1 MAEMFCANTYKILV
15 GRFLGFLICSSS
27 SCLSVPLLPFL
38 RWVQF
43 SPISRSAAVVLWVGP
58 LGPKKTVL
66 TFVCRHEILFIF
78 SRKRKFGIS
87 LESMISLILG
97 KKLHGRCSYHVYTH
111 STYYV
116 RRQIKMEEA
125 ERGEGENQLLDQGL
139 SCSRFAKVASSFG
152 PGNALLQR
160 NGRITRMYQCRTKC
174 AQLSPLTPFVIGLSF
189 FLVASTQI
197 NRSVIPSS
205 PPLCP

>member
-1 MAEMFCANTYKILV
+1 MGPIFSNFTISS
-15 GRFLGFLICSSS
+15 RRSLGGVS
-27 SCLSVPLLPFL
+27 
-38 RWVQF
+38 
-43 SPISRSAAVVLWVGP
+43 GP
-58 LGPKKTVL
+58 EKDS
-66 TFVCRHEILFIF
+66 FDFCRHEILFIF
-78 SRKRKFGIS
+78 SKKRMFGIS
-87 LESMISLILG
+87 PESMISLILG

-111 STYYV
+111 STYV
-116 RRQIKMEEA
+116 GAASNQDG
-125 ERGEGENQLLDQGL
+125 RGRKRGGKDQLLDQGL
-139 SCSRFAKVASSFG
+139 SCARFAKVASSFG

-205 PPLCP
+205 PLSVPNNL